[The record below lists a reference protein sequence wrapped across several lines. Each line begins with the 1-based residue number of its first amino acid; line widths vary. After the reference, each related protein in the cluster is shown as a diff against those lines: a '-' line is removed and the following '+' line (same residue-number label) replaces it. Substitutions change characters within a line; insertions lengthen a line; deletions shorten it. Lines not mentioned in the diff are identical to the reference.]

1 MTAVSLH
8 RLQCIKHSN
17 FILERNL
24 MEIRKT
30 TPDELE
36 LLLKMYENA
45 RMFMASHG
53 NPTQWGTSYPSR
65 ELVAEDISTGCSY
78 VCIEHGK
85 IIATFYYKEGDD
97 STYTHIYSGQ
107 WLNEHPYGA
116 VHRITADG
124 SVRGAASF
132 CLEWAYQQCGNLKI
146 DTHRD
151 NTVMQHLLEKNGF
164 TYCGVIYTDNGSE
177 RLAYQKCEK

>member
-1 MTAVSLH
+1 
-8 RLQCIKHSN
+8 
-17 FILERNL
+17 

-36 LLLKMYENA
+36 LLLKMYEKA
-45 RMFMASHG
+45 RMFMAAHG

-85 IIATFYYKEGDD
+85 IIATFYYREGDD
-97 STYTHIYSGQ
+97 NTYAHIYSGQ
-107 WLNEHPYGA
+107 WLNERPYGA
-116 VHRITADG
+116 VHRITSDG

-164 TYCGVIYTDNGSE
+164 TYCGIIYTDDGSE